1 MKHISRIAIII
12 VLEIFFRRVLRG
24 GGWGGSAKGCRVSYI
39 DYDMENY
46 RDEYGGIRLLLELE
60 PDSVQVITN

>member
-24 GGWGGSAKGCRVSYI
+24 GSWGGTPTIPVNGYKLP
-39 DYDMENY
+39 DNY
-46 RDEYGGIRLLLELE
+46 KIEDLRFMSNIEI
-60 PDSVQVITN
+60 